1 MSVARNCPY
10 SDNEENCRYEI
21 FTWVPRLNKCSNCE
35 RFLKKR
41 FPNIDTSS
49 YNIDENGNV
58 LREVEGGMTDK
69 EKEFQA
75 AWYDYCITN
84 RLIAY
89 GEVPELTEEQIEAR
103 CMEQLKK
110 DLEELRRKYDEEI
123 AELDCQMNRNKACYS
138 CANATE
144 RCFENE
150 IGCPCEKYKSYKDE
164 NAELKE
170 QNLILA
176 DCSTCHSTCKNEN
189 VEIKKQ
195 FTKARELLTKWVELF
210 NPKGNS
216 SIPPTPIQ
224 VETEQFL
231 REVEE

>member
-58 LREVEGGMTDK
+58 LREVEGGMTK
-69 EKEFQA
+69 
-75 AWYDYCITN
+75 
-84 RLIAY
+84 
-89 GEVPELTEEQIEAR
+89 
-103 CMEQLKK
+103 
-110 DLEELRRKYDEEI
+110 EELKQEI